1 MGMARL
7 LASCRA
13 KMICMGLGDEIA
25 LPLKWNRSL
34 APSSSNSFAKEIP
47 VKFER
52 GIYFLTLLGRQ
63 RSTQSTCRV
72 SA

>member
-25 LPLKWNRSL
+25 LPLKKKMGSCAVAAEFPSHRRS
-34 APSSSNSFAKEIP
+34 AEIQ
-47 VKFER
+47 R
-52 GIYFLTLLGRQ
+52 GRYFQALIDR
-63 RSTQSTCRV
+63 
-72 SA
+72 